1 MPQRLR
7 GSLEDLKGFFA
18 AGKEKLSG
26 TAKKAGVRRTND
38 FIERAKDVDLSSADA
53 ETIPIIAMCVVARA
67 RNTSMDDLFYSV
79 LAYGDIREQKIV
91 SAFKENGVDAEF
103 WKLCENRFGC
113 QDPKPT
119 LLKLAMFL
127 FAVYTCKDHLT
138 AAPKQWKMFVQDGIL

>member
-18 AGKEKLSG
+18 TGKEKLSG

-53 ETIPIIAMCVVARA
+53 ETIPVIAMCVVARA
-67 RNTSMDDLFYSV
+67 RNTAVSYSV

-103 WKLCENRFGC
+103 WNLCENRFGY

-119 LLKLAMFL
+119 LLKLAMSL
-127 FAVYTCKDHLT
+127 FAVYTCKDPLT